1 VDLSRRGRRDARL
14 SFISVPLG
22 QSPSE
27 QIRDYLGRIT
37 NAPQVGHRSGNVS
50 RSVEIADGK
59 IINRNTTGARE
70 FYRRGGTVNGE
81 VLVGARGVR
90 SSIVS
95 HVTRNLFGMFRVIEP
110 WSRTR
115 FYFRTNFSSTF

>member
-1 VDLSRRGRRDARL
+1 MDLSRRGRRDARL

-70 FYRRGGTVNGE
+70 FYQRGGTETARFWSEHVAC
-81 VLVGARGVR
+81 GAR
-90 SSIVS
+90 
-95 HVTRNLFGMFRVIEP
+95 LFL
-110 WSRTR
+110 T
-115 FYFRTNFSSTF
+115 